1 MDKHSKRFNE
11 ALKLVDEKK
20 TYTLKEAIGVLKNMP
35 VTKFDQS
42 IDIDIHLN
50 VDSKKSDQM
59 VRGTVVLPAGTG
71 KKVRVAVFCKG
82 EVEKE
87 AKAAGADY
95 VGGQDLIDKVAA
107 GWMDF
112 DVAVASPDIMKEL
125 SKLGKILG
133 PRGLMPSPKAGTVT
147 NNVAQAIKEIKG
159 GKIEFKVDK
168 QGGMHSAIG
177 KLSFPEKDIYENASK
192 FIESLNAARP
202 QSIKGK
208 FVQSA
213 AISTTM
219 GSGLKIDI

>member
-1 MDKHSKRFNE
+1 MKRRSRRFKE
-11 ALKLVDEKK
+11 ALKLVDLGMV
-20 TYTLKEAIGVLKNMP
+20 YTLKEAVSVLKKMSA
-35 VTKFDQS
+35 TKFDQS
-42 IDIDIHLN
+42 VDIDIQLN
-50 VDSKKSDQM
+50 VDPKKSDQM

-71 KKVRVAVFCKG
+71 KKLRLAIFCKG
-82 EVEKE
+82 DAEKE

-95 VGGQDLIDKVAA
+95 IGGQDLIDKVMG

-112 DVAVASPDIMKEL
+112 DVAVATPDIMKEL

-133 PRGLMPSPKAGTVT
+133 PRGLMPSPKSGTVT

-168 QGGMHSAIG
+168 QGGVHSAVG
-177 KLSFPEKDIYENASK
+177 KLSFSENDIYENAFK
-192 FIESLNAARP
+192 FVETLNAVKP

-208 FVQSA
+208 FVKSA

-219 GSGLKIDI
+219 GPGIKINI

>member
-82 EVEKE
+82 EAEKE

-159 GKIEFKVDK
+159 GKIEFKIDK

-177 KLSFPEKDIYENASK
+177 KLSFSEKDIYENASK

-219 GSGLKIDI
+219 GPGLKIDI

>member
-1 MDKHSKRFNE
+1 MNKHSKRFNE

-20 TYTLKEAIGVLKNMP
+20 TYTLEEAIGVLKKIP

-59 VRGTVVLPAGTG
+59 VRGIVVLPAGTG
-71 KKVRVAVFCKG
+71 KKMRVAVFCKG

-133 PRGLMPSPKAGTVT
+133 PRGLMPSPKSGTVT

-177 KLSFPEKDIYENASK
+177 KLSFSEKALYENASK

-208 FVQSA
+208 FIQSA

-219 GSGLKIDI
+219 GPGLKIDI

>member
-219 GSGLKIDI
+219 GPGLKIDI

>member
-71 KKVRVAVFCKG
+71 KKVCVAVFCKG
-82 EVEKE
+82 EAEKE

-133 PRGLMPSPKAGTVT
+133 PRGLMPSPKSGTVT

-219 GSGLKIDI
+219 GPGLKIEI